1 MRSVA
6 ELGEILEVQLFV
18 SVNYSVQNVVYKPS
32 FSEAFFYFK
41 ATKYKNARFAYYLI
55 GATCCNRELA
65 VNDEKRDTQL
75 EKGNAFV
82 WGDMSIY
89 NEQY

>member
-55 GATCCNRELA
+55 GATCCNRQFTLNNETPH
-65 VNDEKRDTQL
+65 TQL
-75 EKGNAFV
+75 QKGNMFV
-82 WGDMSIY
+82 
-89 NEQY
+89 